1 MEMTNGS
8 SRHPLYTY
16 SDPVLSLWQ
25 AAAAEVQRRQNAI
38 QNRLAPATS
47 PGRTASETL
56 LPMYDLMSPVDILG
70 APLREGKN
78 IPSDITSSVAQPLKP
93 LTLAASAEAAAP
105 IPIDCAEVA
114 AQFLWAEITGNKQK
128 SEQFAGELKGSE
140 CDIGWGECLVA
151 YLAYKASLSNLPYRP
166 NEDPVF
172 DLGQRTKLAIIGDW
186 GTGDQVAIN
195 LLQQVAIFE
204 PQVLIHLGDVYYAGT
219 HNEEQTNFLDIC
231 RHILGN
237 NVLIFSL
244 CGNHDMYSGGQGYYW
259 LIDQIGQQAS
269 YFCLQNSD
277 WQFLAMDTGYNDN
290 NPITVSTNMTKLV
303 TFGTW
308 AEENWLLDKINLAGA
323 RKTVLLSHHQLF
335 SPFGAVGTVSGQP
348 YAYNP
353 NLRATLQAVMTKI
366 AWWFWGHEHTLA
378 IFNPYMDLQRGRC
391 VGASAVPVFTDQQS
405 YSSAGGLQTYGGL
418 PAPTWVSGGQLGNN
432 GTSYN
437 NCFALMTLNGS
448 SANVDYYQVPILGT
462 ASKLPVID
470 RI

>member
-1 MEMTNGS
+1 
-8 SRHPLYTY
+8 
-16 SDPVLSLWQ
+16 
-25 AAAAEVQRRQNAI
+25 
-38 QNRLAPATS
+38 
-47 PGRTASETL
+47 
-56 LPMYDLMSPVDILG
+56 
-70 APLREGKN
+70 
-78 IPSDITSSVAQPLKP
+78 
-93 LTLAASAEAAAP
+93 
-105 IPIDCAEVA
+105 
-114 AQFLWAEITGNKQK
+114 
-128 SEQFAGELKGSE
+128 
-140 CDIGWGECLVA
+140 
-151 YLAYKASLSNLPYRP
+151 LPYRP

-195 LLQQVAIFE
+195 LLRQVAILE

-237 NVLIFSL
+237 NLLIFSL

-259 LIDQIGQQAS
+259 LLDQIGQQAS

-308 AEENWLLDKINLAGA
+308 AEENWLLDKINLAGT

-353 NLRATLQAVMTKI
+353 SLRATFQAVMTKI

-378 IFNPYMDLQRGRC
+378 IFHPYMDLQRGRC

-405 YSSAGGLQTYGGL
+405 YSDASGLQTYGGL
-418 PAPTWVSGGQLGNN
+418 PAPTWIPGGQLGNN

-437 NCFALMTLNGS
+437 NCFALMTLSGS

-462 ASKLPVID
+462 ATKLPVVDGI
-470 RI
+470 